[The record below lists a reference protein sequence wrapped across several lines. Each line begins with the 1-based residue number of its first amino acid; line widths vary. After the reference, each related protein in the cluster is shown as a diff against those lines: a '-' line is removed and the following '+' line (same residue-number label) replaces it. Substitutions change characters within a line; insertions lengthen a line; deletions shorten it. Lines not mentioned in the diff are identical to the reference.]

1 MFLTATKTRWTGCS
15 KRQREGN
22 HTDKEIIAAMMD
34 SISDKVPTAENEYMG
49 EDGLM
54 RCAVCH
60 AATQTRVVIES
71 LGINRVVR
79 CICDCRKK
87 ELAEAD
93 MRSRQEE
100 TERRRRSCFAGAE
113 MAAWRFEA
121 DDRKNAK
128 LSDAMERYANDFN
141 EYKRAGR
148 GLLLHGPVGTGKTFY
163 AACIANRLI
172 DRGYGVL
179 VTNFS
184 ELVNRLQN
192 TFDGKQAIMDELDR
206 CSLLVIDD
214 LGAERSNDYMQEIVY
229 NIVDRRYRV
238 GLPLIVTTN
247 LPMTEIKSPA
257 DIRLAR
263 IYDRILQICHPV
275 EVSGL
280 SRRRA
285 DVRESYADMNARLGL

>member
-1 MFLTATKTRWTGCS
+1 
-15 KRQREGN
+15 
-22 HTDKEIIAAMMD
+22 MMD

-54 RCAVCH
+54 RCAACH
-60 AATQTRVVIES
+60 AATQTRIVIES

-113 MAAWRFEA
+113 MAAWRFDA

-179 VTNFS
+179 VTNFA
-184 ELVNRLQN
+184 ELVNRLHG
-192 TFDGKQAIMDELDR
+192 TYDGKGAIMDELDR
-206 CSLLVIDD
+206 RSLLVIDD

>member
-15 KRQREGN
+15 KQREGN

-34 SISDKVPTAENEYMG
+34 SISDKVPTEENEYMG

-141 EYKRAGR
+141 EYKRTGR

-179 VTNFS
+179 VTNFA

-257 DIRLAR
+257 DIRLAG
-263 IYDRILQICHPV
+263 IYDRILQMCHPV